1 MRPGRQS
8 RRWNR
13 FSALMAPNFT
23 ANEGRDEA
31 FGVSLRLRGAA
42 LRLPHGPFR
51 INCSLNDSDR
61 EIDFVCPLRLLILLF
76 AGFRNAAA
84 APPGGDRE
92 TVEVTPRQG
101 ASFTLKRLTSKA
113 PPARSAPL
121 FIFFTF
127 FGKHCVCGSSAPYRR
142 ANEAQENFKSASDLT
157 GPRKHSQP
165 LFSVS
170 FHQR

>member
-1 MRPGRQS
+1 MLSAGRPGRLTALKVTEKEEECLCLRPGRQS

-121 FIFFTF
+121 FFYLFRKTLCLWQQRPLQE
-127 FGKHCVCGSSAPYRR
+127 GK
-142 ANEAQENFKSASDLT
+142 
-157 GPRKHSQP
+157 
-165 LFSVS
+165 
-170 FHQR
+170 